1 MSCPILSLYTYG
13 DKVYTYGDKTY
24 TYGDKRKKFDC
35 YNNEKRALVLNKY
48 I

>member
-35 YNNEKRALVLNKY
+35 NNNEKRESILNKY

>member
-1 MSCPILSLYTYG
+1 MSRHTLSLYTYG

-24 TYGDKRKKFDC
+24 TYGDKSKKFDC
-35 YNNEKRALVLNKY
+35 SNSEKMAFILNKY

>member
-1 MSCPILSLYTYG
+1 MSRHTLSLYTYG

-24 TYGDKRKKFDC
+24 TYGDKSKKFDC
-35 YNNEKRALVLNKY
+35 SNSEKRASILNKY